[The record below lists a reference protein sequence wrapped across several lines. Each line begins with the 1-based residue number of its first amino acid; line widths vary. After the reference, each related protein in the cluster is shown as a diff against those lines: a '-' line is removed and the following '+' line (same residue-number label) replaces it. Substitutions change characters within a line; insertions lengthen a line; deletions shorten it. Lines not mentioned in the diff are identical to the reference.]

1 MNVIVRIFQD
11 FFFTQESKFL
21 SLLSFFL
28 TSLLSLHFLFF
39 FSFFNFSDKWIDKEA
54 RMSTLQIQPKIEEKK
69 ISKEL
74 KEKIL
79 STLKK
84 NMTIKEIDEI
94 RNDEIK
100 EFLDIDRVDELSNI
114 RLPLFINLE
123 FFTTE
128 KKAITNELIELIGE
142 RYYILSDHTDE
153 LTDVLNLIN
162 KIRFFI
168 LITGSLMF
176 VIFIFFL
183 SLVIKTTFSFN
194 YKFLEVIEIMGASSK
209 LIAFNV
215 SLILVKK
222 IIPGMF
228 FGLIFSFVILASV
241 ISLFDMPM
249 DILVSFSFIDLIIL
263 LLLFIF
269 GIIFIFIILYVFI
282 FNFLEKRFFG

>member
-21 SLLSFFL
+21 SILSFFL
-28 TSLLSLHFLFF
+28 SSLLSLHFLFF
-39 FSFFNFSDKWIDKEA
+39 LSFFNFSSKWIDKEVK
-54 RMSTLQIQPKIEEKK
+54 MSTLQIQPKIEEKK
-69 ISKEL
+69 ISEEL
-74 KEKIL
+74 KVKIL
-79 STLKK
+79 SALKK
-84 NMTIKEIDEI
+84 NMTIKEINEI

-123 FFTTE
+123 FFTKDE
-128 KKAITNELIELIGE
+128 KAITNDLIELIGD

-153 LTDVLNLIN
+153 LTEVLNLIN

-176 VIFIFFL
+176 IIFIFFL
-183 SLVIKTTFSFN
+183 SLVIKTTFSLN
-194 YKFLEVIEIMGASSK
+194 YKFLEIIEIMGASSR

-228 FGLIFSFVILASV
+228 FGLIFSFIILLSV
-241 ISLFDMPM
+241 INLFDIPL
-249 DILVSFSFIDLIIL
+249 DILVSYSLKDLIIL
-263 LLLFIF
+263 VLLFTI
-269 GIIFIFIILYVFI
+269 GIIFIFTILYAYI

>member
-21 SLLSFFL
+21 SILSFFL

-39 FSFFNFSDKWIDKEA
+39 FSFFSFSDQWIDKEA

-123 FFTTE
+123 FFTKDE
-128 KKAITNELIELIGE
+128 KAITNKLIELIGE
-142 RYYILSDHTDE
+142 RYYTLSDHTDE

-183 SLVIKTTFSFN
+183 SLVIKTTFSLN

-215 SLILVKK
+215 SLVLVKK

-228 FGLIFSFVILASV
+228 FGLIFSFVILVSV
-241 ISLFDMPM
+241 ISLFDIPL
-249 DILVSFSFIDLIIL
+249 DILVSYSFNDLIIL
-263 LLLFIF
+263 VLLFTF
-269 GIIFIFIILYVFI
+269 CIIFIFTILYAFI

>member
-21 SLLSFFL
+21 SILSFFL

-39 FSFFNFSDKWIDKEA
+39 FSFFSFSDQWIDKEA

-123 FFTTE
+123 FFTKE
-128 KKAITNELIELIGE
+128 KKAITNELIELIGK

-241 ISLFDMPM
+241 ISLFDIPM

-263 LLLFIF
+263 VLLFIF
-269 GIIFIFIILYVFI
+269 GIIFIFTILYVFI